1 MKLGRLLIGFVQQ
14 YDQCAKLCY
23 RDGLNRYP
31 LMPKLHF
38 VHHSGLRLVVES
50 QTADWVVSP
59 LSTSCAMQEDFIGKP
74 ARLSRRVSASMLL
87 HVRLLVERLLICS
100 MYAAE
105 RADHDAR
112 GLYAQ

>member
-1 MKLGRLLIGFVQQ
+1 MGRLLIGFVQQ

-23 RDGLNRYP
+23 RDGLNRSP

-50 QTADWVVSP
+50 QT
-59 LSTSCAMQEDFIGKP
+59 